1 MPDHTTTATTAV
13 RRATTADAVALADL
27 AALTFPLACPP
38 GTSPDAIAEHVAT
51 QLSPDR
57 FRAWAA
63 SAAHALL
70 LVEATSPGASAG
82 TSAGASAGTSTGAVE
97 TDAGS
102 PEAPTGP
109 LGYALLARGV
119 PEDPDVAAAVGPGE
133 AVELSKIYVHPAA
146 QGTGVASVL
155 MTATTGAAALLG
167 PGLPLW
173 LGTNGHNARAQAFY
187 RKHGF
192 AVVGGRTYVV
202 GGETHAD
209 VVMALPRR

>member
-1 MPDHTTTATTAV
+1 MPDDTTTATTAV
-13 RRATTADAVALADL
+13 RRATTADAAALADL

-70 LVEATSPGASAG
+70 LVEAVSPGAPAGMSAG
-82 TSAGASAGTSTGAVE
+82 TSAGTVE

-102 PEAPTGP
+102 PEAATGP

-119 PEDPDVAAAVGPGE
+119 PDDPDVAAAVGPCE

>member
-1 MPDHTTTATTAV
+1 MPDDRSSAAPAVRV
-13 RRATTADAVALADL
+13 RRATTDDAPALAGL

-51 QLSPDR
+51 QLSPER

-70 LVEATSPGASAG
+70 LVEPARDDVAADASDDPD
-82 TSAGASAGTSTGAVE
+82 T
-97 TDAGS
+97 
-102 PEAPTGP
+102 APL
-109 LGYALLARGV
+109 LGYALLVRGV
-119 PEDPDVAAAVGPGE
+119 PDDPDVAAAVGAGE

-155 MTATTGAAALLG
+155 MTATTGAAARLG
-167 PGLPLW
+167 PDLPVW
-173 LGTNGHNARAQAFY
+173 LGTNGLNARAQAFY

-192 AVVGGRTYVV
+192 DVVGGRTYVV
-202 GGETHAD
+202 GGETHSD
-209 VVMALPRR
+209 VVMALPRA